1 MPGMSQDAHDTIS
14 DMIRFGTVESVEAGF
29 AVINCGGI
37 ISPPLRWM
45 TLAGLF
51 GLYYPLSVGQQVVV
65 LCPDGDIAGGLIF
78 GGIPCESF
86 PLPSDGLKIVLKMP
100 DGTVITYDATA
111 HTLTLA
117 ITAGGKVIAT
127 ADGGFEFNGKSKFV
141 GDMTL
146 TGKLDASDKI
156 TSASDVL
163 AGAISL
169 KTHKH
174 GGVTAGAAKTL
185 VPE

>member
-1 MPGMSQDAHDTIS
+1 MSAPDPHDTIS

-29 AVINCGGI
+29 AVVNCADI
-37 ISPPLRWM
+37 VSPPLRWM
-45 TLAGLF
+45 TLSGLF

-78 GGIPCESF
+78 GGIPCDAF
-86 PLPSDGLKIVLKMP
+86 PLPGDGLKIVLKMP
-100 DGTVITYDATA
+100 DGTVITYDADA
-111 HTLTLA
+111 HTLTLSLA
-117 ITAGGKVIAT
+117 AAGKIIAS
-127 ADGGFEFNGKSKFV
+127 APGGFEFTGKSKFT

-156 TSASDVL
+156 TSANDVV
-163 AGAISL
+163 AGAVSL

-174 GGVTAGAAKTL
+174 TGVTAGAAQTG
-185 VPE
+185 VPA